1 MKKKGVSGALDKLIF
16 FVLGLVIVVVILLVI
31 KVWYDDVSGHTP
43 KEVCRQSV
51 DAAALSNIGGVDLSA
66 EVNCPTQYK
75 EIKTN
80 DENTIKRELANQMSD
95 CWWQFGEGK
104 KELFSAASKT
114 YCVVCSVTS
123 FENKD
128 KKVRGF
134 SKYLIETNAP
144 GKKIKYID
152 YFNGY
157 ETSKA
162 EEIVGGIDPET
173 LAGLENEELD
183 TSKSYATLFVYAKG
197 KDEMQKIANHLFMR
211 TPEGKGGAIVGGI
224 LGVGAGISTGFGV
237 VGVLGLLVSNP
248 VGWAAGI
255 GIGAAAITVIT
266 VEAISYRFSSD
277 NAPEWAAFVVFREYS
292 SEAIKDLGCME
303 LPAKQNQ

>member
-1 MKKKGVSGALDKLIF
+1 MKKGALETL
-16 FVLGLVIVVVILLVI
+16 VVIMLSVTVFIVISVVI
-31 KVWYDDVSGHTP
+31 KFWYLSESGHIP

-51 DAAALSNIGGVDLSA
+51 DAAALSNIGGIDLSA

-80 DENTIKRELANQMSD
+80 DENIIKRELANQMSD

-134 SKYLIETNAP
+134 SKYLIETNVP
-144 GKKIKYID
+144 GKKIRYID

-162 EEIVGGIDPET
+162 DEVVGGIDPET
-173 LAGLENEELD
+173 MAGLENEELN
-183 TSKSYATLFVYAKG
+183 TSKDYATLFVYAKG
-197 KDEMQKIANHLFMR
+197 KDEMQKIANHLFMK
-211 TPEGKGGAIVGGI
+211 TPEGKGAAIVGGI
-224 LGVGAGISTGFGV
+224 AGVAGGIGAVS
-237 VGVLGLLVSNP
+237 VLGFFISNP
-248 VGWAAGI
+248 VGWAAGF
-255 GIGAAAITVIT
+255 GAVTLVTIEYIF
-266 VEAISYRFSSD
+266 YRFSSD
-277 NAPEWAAFVVFREYS
+277 NAPEWAAFVVFREYN